1 VGCYHGHAD
10 PFLAAAGSGVL
21 TLALPD
27 SPGVTRATTADTIL
41 VEYNNAA
48 ALGEVFAARG
58 DEIACVIVEPV
69 AGNMGVVLPQPG
81 FLETARRL
89 CTESGAL
96 LIFDE
101 VITGFRVA
109 WGGAQERY
117 GVIPDLT
124 TLGKIIGG
132 GLPVGAFGGRAD
144 VMETVAP
151 LGATYQAGT
160 LSGNP
165 LAMAAGI
172 ATLQVLSEPGVYERL
187 EARSVQVCQG
197 LVEAA
202 LGAGLPT
209 TLNRV
214 GAMMTLFFCE
224 GPVTGFADAKRADTA
239 LYGRYWRHMLE
250 HGVYLAPSQ
259 FESAMVSLALTD
271 ADVALAADAAG
282 SFFEVL

>member
-1 VGCYHGHAD
+1 
-10 PFLAAAGSGVL
+10 
-21 TLALPD
+21 
-27 SPGVTRATTADTIL
+27 
-41 VEYNNAA
+41 
-48 ALGEVFAARG
+48 
-58 DEIACVIVEPV
+58 
-69 AGNMGVVLPQPG
+69 
-81 FLETARRL
+81 L